1 MQLVPD
7 SLAANLIDG
16 RWVEP
21 AAGRVIEVVNPSN
34 LEVIGRVPDR
44 DPSEAALAADAAGR
58 AAPGWAATPA
68 VEREALLM
76 RAADLMERHREAL
89 AHLITLEQ
97 GKPLAESRGEIDY
110 GVSFVRWYAAE
121 GRRLYGEIV
130 PAQDPA
136 KYQLVFREPVGP
148 TLLVSSGNDPF
159 AMIARKGA
167 PALAAGCP
175 LVVKP
180 HRETPFSAL
189 AAARLFEAAGLPP
202 GVVNVI
208 TTTRSDDACRTLLA
222 HPAVRHIT
230 FTGSSAVGRHLGGQA
245 GALMKGMTMELGGHA
260 PFVVHDDADLDLAAG
275 DLLARKFTNAGQTCS
290 CPARMFLHD
299 SIAAPFLERFLAG
312 MEAIV
317 VGDGMDPAVTM
328 GPLQN
333 EGAVEKTRRHLR
345 DALDKGARLLGGG
358 GDGDGGSSG
367 NGNGGRLPGR
377 RGHFHPPAALIDATS
392 DMLVMHEE
400 TFGPVAAFVR
410 FREEEALF
418 RNVNHPTY
426 GLTAYCYTRDLARA
440 FRTAAAFRCGFVG
453 VNDRRPQGTEVPMG
467 GVGESGLGREGG
479 HWGIEEFT
487 STKYVSMRV

>member
-7 SLAANLIDG
+7 SLAANLVDG
-16 RWVEP
+16 RWLEP
-21 AAGRVIEVVNPSN
+21 ASNRAIGVANPAT
-34 LEVIGRVPDR
+34 LEIIGRVPDR
-44 DPSEAALAADAAGR
+44 DPHEVGAAAEAAGR

-68 VEREALLM
+68 VEREAILL
-76 RAADLMERHREAL
+76 RAADLMIEQREAL
-89 AHLITLEQ
+89 ARIITLEQ
-97 GKPLAESRGEIDY
+97 GKPLEESRGEVDY

-121 GRRLYGEIV
+121 ARRLYGEIV

-136 KYQLVFREPVGP
+136 KYQLVFREAAGP

-159 AMIARKGA
+159 AMITRKGA

-202 GVVNVI
+202 GVMNVI
-208 TTTRSDDACRTLLA
+208 TTTRSNEACRTLLE
-222 HPAVRHIT
+222 HPAIRHIT
-230 FTGSSAVGRHLGGQA
+230 FTGSSTVGRHLGGQA

-260 PFVVHDDADLDLAAG
+260 PFVVHDDADLDLASG

-290 CPARMFLHD
+290 CPARMFLHE
-299 SIAAPFLERFLAG
+299 SIAGPFMERFLAG
-312 MEAIV
+312 MEGIV
-317 VGDGMDPAVTM
+317 VGDGMDPATTM

-333 EGAVEKTRRHLR
+333 EAAVEKTERHVR
-345 DALDKGARLLGGG
+345 DALAKGARLLGG
-358 GDGDGGSSG
+358 D
-367 NGNGGRLPGR
+367 GNGGEGGGRLAGR
-377 RGHFHPPAALIDATS
+377 RGHYHVPTALVDATP

-410 FREEEALF
+410 FRNEEELF
-418 RNVNHPTY
+418 GRVNHATY

-440 FRTAAAFRCGFVG
+440 FRTAAVFRCGFVG

-467 GVGESGLGREGG
+467 GIGESGLGREGG

-487 STKYVSMRV
+487 TIKYVSMRV

>member
-7 SLAANLIDG
+7 SLAANLVEG
-16 RWVEP
+16 RWTAP
-21 AAGRVIEVVNPSN
+21 AADRAIEVVNPAN
-34 LEVIGRVPDR
+34 LEVVGRVPDR

-89 AHLITLEQ
+89 ARLITLEQ

-110 GVSFVRWYAAE
+110 GAGFVRWYAAE

-202 GVVNVI
+202 GVVNVV
-208 TTTRSDDACRTLLA
+208 TTTRSDEACRTLLE
-222 HPAVRHIT
+222 HPAIRHVT

-290 CPARMFLHD
+290 CPARTFLHE

-333 EGAVEKTRRHLR
+333 EGAVEKTRRHVR

-358 GDGDGGSSG
+358 GGGDDG
-367 NGNGGRLPGR
+367 GGRLPDR
-377 RGHFHPPAALIDATS
+377 RGCFHLPTALVDTTP
-392 DMLVMHEE
+392 DMLVMREE
-400 TFGPVAAFVR
+400 TFGPVAAFAR
-410 FREEEALF
+410 FRGEEELF

-440 FRTAAAFRCGFVG
+440 FRTAAVFRCGFVG
-453 VNDRRPQGTEVPMG
+453 VNDRRPQGAEVPMG

-487 STKYVSMRV
+487 TIKYVSMRV

>member
-1 MQLVPD
+1 MTDNGWSP
-7 SLAANLIDG
+7 
-16 RWVEP
+16 RP
-21 AAGRVIEVVNPSN
+21 ARAIEVANPATQES
-34 LEVIGRVPDR
+34 IGSVPDR
-44 DPSEAALAADAAGR
+44 DPSEAALAAEAAGR

-68 VEREALLM
+68 VEREAILT
-76 RAADLMERHREAL
+76 RAADLMVEHREAL
-89 AHLITLEQ
+89 AHLVTLEQ
-97 GKPLAESRGEIDY
+97 GKPLEESRGEVDY

-121 GRRLYGEIV
+121 ARRFYGEIV
-130 PAQDPA
+130 PAQDAA

-159 AMIARKGA
+159 AMITRKGA

-189 AAARLFEAAGLPP
+189 AAAGLFEAAGVPP

-208 TTTRSDDACRTLLA
+208 TTTRSNESCRTLLE

-245 GALMKGMTMELGGHA
+245 GALMKSMTMELGGHA

-290 CPARMFLHD
+290 CPARMFLNE
-299 SIAAPFLERFLAG
+299 SIAEPFLERFLAG
-312 MEAIV
+312 MEEIV

-333 EGAVEKTRRHLR
+333 EGAVEKTERHIR
-345 DALDKGARLLGGG
+345 DALDKGARLLGGS
-358 GDGDGGSSG
+358 GS
-367 NGNGGRLPGR
+367 GRLPNR
-377 RGHFHPPAALIDATS
+377 RGHFHAPTALIDATP

-410 FREEEALF
+410 FRTEEELF
-418 RNVNHPTY
+418 RNVNHATY

-440 FRTAAAFRCGFVG
+440 FRTAEVFRCGFVG
-453 VNDRRPQGTEVPMG
+453 VNDRRPQGAEVPMG

-487 STKYVSMRV
+487 TIKYVSMRV

>member
-7 SLAANLIDG
+7 TLAANLVDG
-16 RWVEP
+16 QWVEP
-21 AAGRVIEVVNPSN
+21 AAGRAIEVVNPAN
-34 LEVIGRVPDR
+34 LETIGNVPDR
-44 DPSEAALAADAAGR
+44 SPSEAVLAADAAGR
-58 AAPGWAATPA
+58 AAAGWAATPA
-68 VEREALLM
+68 VEREAVLL
-76 RAADLMERHREAL
+76 RAAALMEENREAL
-89 AHLITLEQ
+89 ARLITLEQ
-97 GKPLAESRGEIDY
+97 GKPLEESRGEIDY
-110 GVSFVRWYAAE
+110 GASFVRWYAAE
-121 GRRLYGEIV
+121 ARRLYGEIV
-130 PAQDPA
+130 PAQDAA

-159 AMIARKGA
+159 AMITRKGA

-189 AAARLFEAAGLPP
+189 AAAHLFDAAGLPP
-202 GVVNVI
+202 GVMNVI
-208 TTTRSDDACRTLLA
+208 TTTRSNESCRTLLE
-222 HPAVRHIT
+222 HPAMRHVT

-260 PFVVHDDADLDLAAG
+260 PFVVHDDADLDLAVG

-290 CPARMFLHD
+290 CPARMFLHE
-299 SIAAPFLERFLAG
+299 SIAEPFVERFVAG

-317 VGDGMDPAVTM
+317 VGDGMDTATTM

-333 EGAVEKTRRHLR
+333 EGAIEKTERHVR
-345 DALDKGARLLGGG
+345 DALAKGARLLGGG
-358 GDGDGGSSG
+358 DGGSGEGS
-367 NGNGGRLPGR
+367 GRLRNLP
-377 RGHFHPPAALIDATS
+377 GHFHAPTALIDATP

-400 TFGPVAAFVR
+400 TFGPLAAFVR
-410 FREEEALF
+410 FRTEEELF
-418 RNVNHPTY
+418 RTVNHATY

-440 FRTAAAFRCGFVG
+440 FRTAEVFRCGFVG
-453 VNDRRPQGTEVPMG
+453 VNDRRPQGAEVPMG

-487 STKYVSMRV
+487 TIKYVSIRV

>member
-1 MQLVPD
+1 MQLVPE

-21 AAGRVIEVVNPSN
+21 AAGRAIEVVNPAN
-34 LEVIGRVPDR
+34 REVIGRVPDR
-44 DPSEAALAADAAGR
+44 DPAEAALPADAAEQ

-68 VEREALLM
+68 VEREAILL
-76 RAADLMERHREAL
+76 RAAELMVEHREAL

-97 GKPLAESRGEIDY
+97 GKPLAEARGEIDY

-121 GRRLYGEIV
+121 ARRLYGEIV
-130 PAQDPA
+130 PSRDAA
-136 KYQLVFREPVGP
+136 RYQLVFREPVGP

-159 AMIARKGA
+159 AMITRKGA

-189 AAARLFEAAGLPP
+189 AAARLFEAAGVPP

-208 TTTRSDDACRTLLA
+208 TTTRSDEACRILLE
-222 HPAVRHIT
+222 HPAMRHVT
-230 FTGSSAVGRHLGGQA
+230 FTGSSAVGRHLGAQA

-290 CPARMFLHD
+290 CPARMFL
-299 SIAAPFLERFLAG
+299 SEAIAEPFLERFLAG
-312 MEAIV
+312 MEGIV
-317 VGDGMDPAVTM
+317 VGDGMDPEVTM

-333 EGAVEKTRRHLR
+333 EGAVAKTERHIR

-358 GDGDGGSSG
+358 ERLGD
-367 NGNGGRLPGR
+367 R
-377 RGHFHPPAALIDATS
+377 RGHFHAPTALVDATS

-410 FREEEALF
+410 FHTEEELF
-418 RNVNHPTY
+418 RDVNHPTY

-440 FRTAAAFRCGFVG
+440 FRTAAVFRCGFVG
-453 VNDRRPQGTEVPMG
+453 VNDRRPQGAEVPMG

-487 STKYVSMRV
+487 TIKYVSMRA

>member
-7 SLAANLIDG
+7 SLAANLVDG
-16 RWVEP
+16 RWLEP
-21 AAGRVIEVVNPSN
+21 AAERAIAVTNPAN
-34 LEVIGRVPDR
+34 LEVVGRVPDL

-58 AAPGWAATPA
+58 AASGWAATPA
-68 VEREALLM
+68 VEREAILM
-76 RAADLMERHREAL
+76 RAADLMVEHREAL
-89 AHLITLEQ
+89 ARLITLEQ
-97 GKPLAESRGEIDY
+97 GKPLEESRGEIDY

-121 GRRLYGEIV
+121 ARRLYGEIV

-136 KYQLVFREPVGP
+136 KVQLVFREPVGP

-159 AMIARKGA
+159 AMITRKGA

-202 GVVNVI
+202 GVMNVI
-208 TTTRSDDACRTLLA
+208 TTTRSNEGCRTLLE
-222 HPAVRHIT
+222 HPAMRHVT
-230 FTGSSAVGRHLGGQA
+230 FTGSSAVGRHLGALA

-260 PFVVHDDADLDLAAG
+260 PFVVHDDADPDLAVG
-275 DLLARKFTNAGQTCS
+275 DLLARKYTNAGQTCS
-290 CPARMFLHD
+290 CPARMFLAE
-299 SIAAPFLERFLAG
+299 SIAEPFLERFLAG
-312 MEAIV
+312 MEEIV
-317 VGDGMDPAVTM
+317 VGDGMDPATTM

-333 EGAVEKTRRHLR
+333 EGAIEKTERHIR
-345 DALDKGARLLGGG
+345 DALDKGARLLAG
-358 GDGDGGSSG
+358 GDGG
-367 NGNGGRLPGR
+367 NGAGSGRLANRP
-377 RGHFHPPAALIDATS
+377 GHFHAPTALVDATP

-410 FREEEALF
+410 FRSEDELLPV
-418 RNVNHPTY
+418 VNHATY

-487 STKYVSMRV
+487 TIKYVSIRI

>member
-1 MQLVPD
+1 MHLVPD
-7 SLAANLIDG
+7 SLAANLVDG
-16 RWVEP
+16 QWVEP
-21 AAGRVIEVVNPSN
+21 PAGRAIEVANPAN
-34 LEVIGRVPDR
+34 LELVGSVPDR
-44 DPSEAALAADAAGR
+44 DPPEAALAADAAGR
-58 AAPGWAATPA
+58 AATGWAATPA
-68 VEREALLM
+68 VEREAVLL
-76 RAADLMERHREAL
+76 RAAALMEEHREAL

-121 GRRLYGEIV
+121 ARRLYGEIV
-130 PAQDPA
+130 PSQDPA

-159 AMIARKGA
+159 AMITRKGA

-189 AAARLFEAAGLPP
+189 AAARLLESAGLPP

-208 TTTRSDDACRTLLA
+208 TTTRSDDACRTLLE
-222 HPAVRHIT
+222 HPAIRHIT

-290 CPARMFLHD
+290 CPARMFLAE
-299 SIAAPFLERFLAG
+299 SIAEPFLERFLAG
-312 MEAIV
+312 MAELV

-333 EGAVEKTRRHLR
+333 EAAVEKTERHVR
-345 DALDKGARLLGGG
+345 DALAKGARLLGG
-358 GDGDGGSSG
+358 S
-367 NGNGGRLPGR
+367 GGRLVNR
-377 RGHFHPPAALIDATS
+377 TGHYHAPAAVMDATS

-400 TFGPVAAFVR
+400 TFGPLAAFVR
-410 FREEEALF
+410 FRTEDELF
-418 RNVNHPTY
+418 GSVNHATY

-440 FRTAAAFRCGFVG
+440 FRTAAVFRCGFVG

-487 STKYVSMRV
+487 TVKYVSIRT

>member
-1 MQLVPD
+1 
-7 SLAANLIDG
+7 
-16 RWVEP
+16 
-21 AAGRVIEVVNPSN
+21 
-34 LEVIGRVPDR
+34 
-44 DPSEAALAADAAGR
+44 
-58 AAPGWAATPA
+58 
-68 VEREALLM
+68 M

-148 TLLVSSGNDPF
+148 TLLVSSGSDPF
-159 AMIARKGA
+159 AMITRKGA

-290 CPARMFLHD
+290 CPRGCSSTTRSRRRSWSASSPGWRR
-299 SIAAPFLERFLAG
+299 SSSG
-312 MEAIV
+312 T
-317 VGDGMDPAVTM
+317 GW
-328 GPLQN
+328 
-333 EGAVEKTRRHLR
+333 TRRSPW
-345 DALDKGARLLGGG
+345 ARSRTRARSRRPGGTSATPSTRRPAPRRRRRRRRRQQRQRQRRAPPRPE
-358 GDGDGGSSG
+358 GS
-367 NGNGGRLPGR
+367 LPPPGR
-377 RGHFHPPAALIDATS
+377 PHRRDL

-410 FREEEALF
+410 FQEEEALF

-440 FRTAAAFRCGFVG
+440 SEPRRPSAAASS
-453 VNDRRPQGTEVPMG
+453 E
-467 GVGESGLGREGG
+467 
-479 HWGIEEFT
+479 
-487 STKYVSMRV
+487 

>member
-21 AAGRVIEVVNPSN
+21 AAERAIEVANPAN
-34 LEVIGRVPDR
+34 LEIIGRVPDR
-44 DPSEAALAADAAGR
+44 DPSEAAFAADAAGR
-58 AAPGWAATPA
+58 AASGWAATPA
-68 VEREALLM
+68 VEREAILL
-76 RAADLMERHREAL
+76 RAADLMVEHRETL

-121 GRRLYGEIV
+121 ARRLYGEIV
-130 PAQDPA
+130 PAQDAA
-136 KYQLVFREPVGP
+136 KYQFVFREPVGP

-159 AMIARKGA
+159 AMITRKGA

-189 AAARLFEAAGLPP
+189 AAARLFEAAGAPP

-208 TTTRSDDACRTLLA
+208 TTTRSEDSCRTLLE
-222 HPAVRHIT
+222 HPAIRHIT
-230 FTGSSAVGRHLGGQA
+230 FTGSSAVGRHLGGRA

-260 PFVVHDDADLDLAAG
+260 PFAVYDDADLELAVG

-290 CPARMFLHD
+290 CPARMFLHEA
-299 SIAAPFLERFLAG
+299 IAEPFVERFLAG

-317 VGDGMDPAVTM
+317 VGDGMDPTVTM

-333 EGAVEKTRRHLR
+333 EAAVEKTERHLR

-358 GDGDGGSSG
+358 G
-367 NGNGGRLPGR
+367 GRLVGR
-377 RGHFHPPAALIDATS
+377 PGHFHAPTALIDATP
-392 DMLVMHEE
+392 DMLVMQEE
-400 TFGPVAAFVR
+400 TFGPLAAFVR
-410 FREEEALF
+410 FRDEEALF
-418 RNVNHPTY
+418 RDVNHATY
-426 GLTAYCYTRDLARA
+426 GLTAYCYTRDLGRA

-453 VNDRRPQGTEVPMG
+453 VNDRRPQGAEVPMG
-467 GVGESGLGREGG
+467 GIGESGLGREGG

-487 STKYVSMRV
+487 TIKYVSMRV

>member
-1 MQLVPD
+1 MQLVPE

-21 AAGRVIEVVNPSN
+21 AAGRAIEVVNPAN
-34 LEVIGRVPDR
+34 REVIGRVPDR
-44 DPSEAALAADAAGR
+44 DPAEAALPADAAEQ

-68 VEREALLM
+68 VEREAILL
-76 RAADLMERHREAL
+76 RAAGLMVEHREAL

-97 GKPLAESRGEIDY
+97 GKPLAEARGEIDY

-121 GRRLYGEIV
+121 ARRLYGEIV
-130 PAQDPA
+130 PSRDAA
-136 KYQLVFREPVGP
+136 RYQLVFREPVGP

-159 AMIARKGA
+159 AMITRKGA

-189 AAARLFEAAGLPP
+189 AAARLFEAAGVPP

-208 TTTRSDDACRTLLA
+208 TTTRSDEACRILLE
-222 HPAVRHIT
+222 HPAMRHVT
-230 FTGSSAVGRHLGGQA
+230 FTGSSAVGRHLGAQA

-290 CPARMFLHD
+290 CPARMFL
-299 SIAAPFLERFLAG
+299 SEAIAEPFLERFLAG
-312 MEAIV
+312 MEGIV
-317 VGDGMDPAVTM
+317 VGDGMDPEVTM

-333 EGAVEKTRRHLR
+333 EGAVAKTERHIR
-345 DALDKGARLLGGG
+345 DALEKGARLLGGG
-358 GDGDGGSSG
+358 ERLGD
-367 NGNGGRLPGR
+367 R
-377 RGHFHPPAALIDATS
+377 RGHFHAPTALVDATS
-392 DMLVMHEE
+392 DMLVMREE

-410 FREEEALF
+410 FHTEEELF
-418 RNVNHPTY
+418 RDVNHPTY

-440 FRTAAAFRCGFVG
+440 FRTAAVFRCGFVG
-453 VNDRRPQGTEVPMG
+453 VNDRRPQGAEVPMG

-487 STKYVSMRV
+487 TIKYVSMRA

>member
-7 SLAANLIDG
+7 SLAANLVDG
-16 RWVEP
+16 EWEEP
-21 AAGRVIEVVNPSN
+21 SSGRAIEVANPAS
-34 LEVIGRVPDR
+34 LEVIGRVPDL
-44 DPSEAALAADAAGR
+44 DPDEAARAAEAAGR
-58 AAPGWAATPA
+58 AAAGWAATPA
-68 VEREALLM
+68 VEREAVLM
-76 RAADLMERHREAL
+76 RAADLMAEHREAL

-97 GKPLAESRGEIDY
+97 GKPLEESRGEIDY

-121 GRRLYGEIV
+121 ARRLYGEIV

-136 KYQLVFREPVGP
+136 KVQLVFREPVGP

-159 AMIARKGA
+159 AMITRKGA

-202 GVVNVI
+202 GAMNVI
-208 TTTRSDDACRTLLA
+208 TTTRSNESCRTLLG
-222 HPAVRHIT
+222 HPAIRHIT

-260 PFVVHDDADLDLAAG
+260 PFVVHDDADLDLAVG
-275 DLLARKFTNAGQTCS
+275 DLLARKYTNAGQTCS
-290 CPARMFLHD
+290 CPARMFLAE
-299 SIAAPFLERFLAG
+299 SIAEPFLERFLAG
-312 MEAIV
+312 METIV
-317 VGDGMDPAVTM
+317 VGDGMDPATTM

-333 EGAVEKTRRHLR
+333 ESAVEKTERHIR
-345 DALDKGARLLGGG
+345 DALAKGARLLAG
-358 GDGDGGSSG
+358 GDGGSG
-367 NGNGGRLPGR
+367 EGGGRHANRP
-377 RGHFHPPAALIDATS
+377 GHFHAPTALVDATP
-392 DMLVMHEE
+392 DMLVMQEE

-410 FREEEALF
+410 FRSEEELH
-418 RNVNHPTY
+418 RDVNHATY

-440 FRTAAAFRCGFVG
+440 FRTAAVFRCGFVG

-467 GVGESGLGREGG
+467 GVGESGVGREGG

-487 STKYVSMRV
+487 TIKYVSIRI

>member
-7 SLAANLIDG
+7 SLAANLVDG
-16 RWVEP
+16 QWREP
-21 AAGRVIEVVNPSN
+21 AAGRAIEVANPAN
-34 LEVIGRVPDR
+34 LEVIGRVPDQ
-44 DPSEAALAADAAGR
+44 DPSEAAAAAEAAGR

-68 VEREALLM
+68 VEREAILL
-76 RAADLMERHREAL
+76 RAADLMVEHREAL

-97 GKPLAESRGEIDY
+97 GKPLEESRGEIDY

-121 GRRLYGEIV
+121 ARRLYGEIV

-136 KYQLVFREPVGP
+136 KVQLVFREPVGP

-159 AMIARKGA
+159 AMITRKGA
-167 PALAAGCP
+167 PGP
-175 LVVKP
+175 
-180 HRETPFSAL
+180 RG
-189 AAARLFEAAGLPP
+189 GLPP
-202 GVVNVI
+202 RRQAPPRDSVQCPRRRAALRGGGPPA
-208 TTTRSDDACRTLLA
+208 RRHQRHHH
-222 HPAVRHIT
+222 HPLGRVLPDPPRAPPRCGT
-230 FTGSSAVGRHLGGQA
+230 SPSRGRPPSGRHLGGQA

-260 PFVVHDDADLDLAAG
+260 PFVVHDDADLDLAVG

-290 CPARMFLHD
+290 CPARMFLHE
-299 SIAAPFLERFLAG
+299 SIAEPFLERFLAG

-317 VGDGMDPAVTM
+317 VGDGMDPATTM

-333 EGAVEKTRRHLR
+333 QGAIEKTERHIR

-358 GDGDGGSSG
+358 DGS
-367 NGNGGRLPGR
+367 GRLADW
-377 RGHFHPPAALIDATS
+377 RGHYHVPTALVDATS

-400 TFGPVAAFVR
+400 TFGPLAAFVR
-410 FREEEALF
+410 FRTEEELN
-418 RNVNHPTY
+418 RNVNHATY

-440 FRTAAAFRCGFVG
+440 FRTAAVFRCGFVG
-453 VNDRRPQGTEVPMG
+453 VNDRRPQGAEVPMG

-487 STKYVSMRV
+487 TIKYVSMRV

>member
-1 MQLVPD
+1 MQLVPE
-7 SLAANLIDG
+7 SLAANLVDG
-16 RWVEP
+16 RWEAP
-21 AAGRVIEVVNPSN
+21 AADRAIEVVNPAN
-34 LEVIGRVPDR
+34 LEVVGRVPDR
-44 DPSEAALAADAAGR
+44 DPSAAALAADAAGR
-58 AAPGWAATPA
+58 AAPGWVAAPA
-68 VEREALLM
+68 VEREALLL
-76 RAADLMERHREAL
+76 RAAGLMEEHREAL
-89 AHLITLEQ
+89 ARLITLEQ
-97 GKPLAESRGEIDY
+97 GKPLAESRGEVDY
-110 GVSFVRWYAAE
+110 GVGFVRWYAAE

-136 KYQLVFREPVGP
+136 KRQLVFREPAGP
-148 TLLVSSGNDPF
+148 TLLVSAGNDPF
-159 AMIARKGA
+159 AMITRKGA

-202 GVVNVI
+202 GVVNVV
-208 TTTRSDDACRTLLA
+208 TTTRSDAACRTLLE
-222 HPAVRHIT
+222 HPAIRRVT
-230 FTGSSAVGRHLGGQA
+230 FTGSSAVGRRLGGQA

-290 CPARMFLHD
+290 CPARIFLHE
-299 SIAAPFLERFLAG
+299 SIAAPFLERFRAG

-317 VGDGMDPAVTM
+317 VGDGMDPAVDM

-333 EGAVEKTRRHLR
+333 EGAVEKTERHVR
-345 DALDKGARLLGGG
+345 DALDKGARRLGGG
-358 GDGDGGSSG
+358 PGDGGG
-367 NGNGGRLPGR
+367 GGRLPGR
-377 RGHFHPPAALIDATS
+377 KGWFHLPVALLDTTP
-392 DMLVMHEE
+392 DMLVMREE

-410 FREEEALF
+410 FRDEEELF

-426 GLTAYCYTRDLARA
+426 GLTAYCYTRGLARA

-453 VNDRRPQGTEVPMG
+453 VNDRRPQGAEVPMG

-487 STKYVSMRV
+487 TIKYVSVRV

>member
-21 AAGRVIEVVNPSN
+21 AADRAIEVVNPAN
-34 LEVIGRVPDR
+34 LEVIGCVPDR
-44 DPSEAALAADAAGR
+44 DRSEAALAADAAGR
-58 AAPGWAATPA
+58 AAPAWAATPA
-68 VEREALLM
+68 VEREAVLL
-76 RAADLMERHREAL
+76 RAADLMVEHREAL

-97 GKPLAESRGEIDY
+97 GKPHAESRGEIDY

-121 GRRLYGEIV
+121 ARRLYGEIV
-130 PAQDPA
+130 PSQDAA

-159 AMIARKGA
+159 AMITRKGA

-202 GVVNVI
+202 GVINVI
-208 TTTRSDDACRTLLA
+208 TTTRSNESCRTLLK
-222 HPAVRHIT
+222 HPAMRHIT

-260 PFVVHDDADLDLAAG
+260 PFVVRDDADLDLAAG

-290 CPARMFLHD
+290 CPARMFLNE
-299 SIAAPFLERFLAG
+299 SIAEPFLERFLAG
-312 MEAIV
+312 MEEIV

-333 EGAVEKTRRHLR
+333 EGTVEKTERHIR
-345 DALDKGARLLGGG
+345 DALDRGARLLGGS
-358 GDGDGGSSG
+358 GS
-367 NGNGGRLPGR
+367 GRLPNR
-377 RGHFHPPAALIDATS
+377 RGHFHAPTALIDATP

-410 FREEEALF
+410 FRTEEELF
-418 RNVNHPTY
+418 RNVNHATY

-440 FRTAAAFRCGFVG
+440 FRTAEVFRCGFVG
-453 VNDRRPQGTEVPMG
+453 VNDRRPQGAEVPMG

-487 STKYVSMRV
+487 TIKYVSMRV

>member
-7 SLAANLIDG
+7 SLAANLVDG
-16 RWVEP
+16 QWVEP
-21 AAGRVIEVVNPSN
+21 SSNRAIGVANPAN
-34 LEVIGRVPDR
+34 LETIGRVPDR
-44 DPSEAALAADAAGR
+44 DPSEVALAADAAGR

-68 VEREALLM
+68 VEREATLL
-76 RAADLMERHREAL
+76 RAADLMVEHREAL

-97 GKPLAESRGEIDY
+97 GKPLEESRGEIDY

-121 GRRLYGEIV
+121 ARRLYGEIV

-159 AMIARKGA
+159 AMITRKGA

-189 AAARLFEAAGLPP
+189 AAARLFEAAGLPA
-202 GVVNVI
+202 GVINVI
-208 TTTRSDDACRTLLA
+208 TTTRSDESCRTLLE
-222 HPAVRHIT
+222 HPATRHIT

-290 CPARMFLHD
+290 CPARMFLHE
-299 SIAAPFLERFLAG
+299 SVAEPFLERFLAG

-317 VGDGMDPAVTM
+317 VGDGMDPATTM

-333 EGAVEKTRRHLR
+333 EGAIEKTERHIR

-358 GDGDGGSSG
+358 DGSAGAG
-367 NGNGGRLPGR
+367 GGRIADRPG
-377 RGHFHPPAALIDATS
+377 HYHVPTALVDATP

-400 TFGPVAAFVR
+400 TFGPLAAFVR
-410 FREEEALF
+410 FGDEEELF
-418 RNVNHPTY
+418 RDVNHATY

-440 FRTAAAFRCGFVG
+440 FRTAAVFRCGFVG

-467 GVGESGLGREGG
+467 GVGESGVGREGG

-487 STKYVSMRV
+487 TIKYVSMRV

>member
-7 SLAANLIDG
+7 SLAANLVDG
-16 RWVEP
+16 RWEAP
-21 AAGRVIEVVNPSN
+21 AAGRAIEVVNPAS
-34 LEVIGRVPDR
+34 LEIIGRVPDR
-44 DPSEAALAADAAGR
+44 TPSEAALAADAAGR
-58 AAPGWAATPA
+58 AAPGWAAAPA
-68 VEREALLM
+68 VEREALLL

-89 AHLITLEQ
+89 ARLITLEQ
-97 GKPLAESRGEIDY
+97 GKPLAEARGEIDY

-130 PAQDPA
+130 PSQDPA

-202 GVVNVI
+202 GAVNVV
-208 TTTRSDDACRTLLA
+208 TTTRSDDVCRTLLE
-222 HPAVRHIT
+222 HPAIRHVT

-290 CPARMFLHD
+290 CPARTFLHE

-312 MEAIV
+312 MEGIV
-317 VGDGMDPAVTM
+317 VGDGMDPAVGM

-333 EGAVEKTRRHLR
+333 EGAVAKTERHVR
-345 DALDKGARLLGGG
+345 DALGKGARRLGGPG
-358 GDGDGGSSG
+358 AAA
-367 NGNGGRLPGR
+367 GRLPGR
-377 RGHFHPPAALIDATS
+377 EGHFHPPIALVDTTP

-410 FREEEALF
+410 FRDEEELF
-418 RNVNHPTY
+418 RNVNHATY

-440 FRTAAAFRCGFVG
+440 FRTAAVFRCGFVG
-453 VNDRRPQGTEVPMG
+453 VNDRRPQGAEVPMG

-487 STKYVSMRV
+487 TIKYVSVRV